1 MKSTRCEY
9 KEVEPRVI
17 KIREIPPAEY
27 EAIVKKNAENEQRAR
42 ELEEKCRALEDA
54 LKYGQVTSLIKQITE
69 YQAMSVGYLELI
81 SQEIQIYRYSYE
93 ERQKGLEFVD
103 YLRNV
108 ADELEGLMWPGGAH
122 A

>member
-1 MKSTRCEY
+1 MKSTRYEY